1 MKKSLLLIALAGGLL
16 SACAQAETPKV
27 AEKATAPAPEQLEP
41 AGPAPFEF
49 IAYST
54 GVHKLHAL
62 VHVRTGCVW
71 IASPQSGYVDGYGA
85 SFKLEEPDGKGGM
98 RQVCDPS
105 IRPAAPK

>member
-1 MKKSLLLIALAGGLL
+1 MKKSLLLIAMAGGLL
-16 SACAQAETPKV
+16 TACAPADTPKV
-27 AEKATAPAPEQLEP
+27 AEKAPTPAPEQLEP

-49 IAYST
+49 IVYST
-54 GVHKLHAL
+54 GVRNLRAL

-85 SFKLEEPDGKGGM
+85 TFKLEEPDGKGGM

-105 IRPAAPK
+105 IRPATPK